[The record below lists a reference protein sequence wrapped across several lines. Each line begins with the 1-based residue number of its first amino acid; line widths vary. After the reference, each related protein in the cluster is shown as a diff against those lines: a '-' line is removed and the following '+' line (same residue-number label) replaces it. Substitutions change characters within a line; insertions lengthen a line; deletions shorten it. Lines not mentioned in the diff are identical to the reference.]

1 MKKSKRLL
9 SLLLALTM
17 AFSLVGNAAVA
28 AWADDVPQSPE
39 TAVSDNGENAPSDP
53 DKNTVTVT
61 VKTDKDT
68 VGAALVEL
76 NLVSGS
82 DSEYGL
88 MVDTVNGITLDYNK
102 DGKYWAFYI
111 NGEYAT
117 TGVDSTPVEADAT
130 YAFVAE

>member
-1 MKKSKRLL
+1 MKKVFSAILCMV
-9 SLLLALTM
+9 LALTLCFGM
-17 AFSLVGNAAVA
+17 VACGKKAPEATEATVATMVEGQTYGEGATAF
-28 AWADDVPQSPE
+28 
-39 TAVSDNGENAPSDP
+39 TF
-53 DKNTVTVT
+53 TVTI
-61 VKTDKDT
+61 KTDEET
-68 VGAALVEL
+68 VGAALVKL
-76 NLVSGS
+76 GLVSGS